1 MKRIL
6 PSLREKKRY
15 IVFEIIGSKVNEKE
29 AQKEINNSLLKFLGE
44 LTISRAQTKIIKDS
58 WKNNKG
64 IIKVNVKYLNDT
76 KLALGLIKQMNN
88 KKVIV
93 NVIGVSGILKKAKQ
107 KFVEG

>member
-15 IVFEIIGSKVNEKE
+15 IVFEILGNKINEKI

-44 LTISRAQTKIIKDS
+44 LTISRAQTKLITDS

-64 IIKVNVKYLNDT
+64 IIKVNIKYLNDT
-76 KLALGLIKQMNN
+76 KLALGLIKQIDN